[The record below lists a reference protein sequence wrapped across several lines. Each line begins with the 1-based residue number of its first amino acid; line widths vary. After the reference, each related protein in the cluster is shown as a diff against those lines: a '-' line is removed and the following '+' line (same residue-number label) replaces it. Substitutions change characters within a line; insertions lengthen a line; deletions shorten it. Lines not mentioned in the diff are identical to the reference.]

1 MEVSTLL
8 NTIDAK
14 VLKEAFLSGAN
25 RLCNHK
31 TILNDLNVFPVPD
44 GDTGSNM
51 SMTICAAA
59 RELLSN
65 DYDKVGGV
73 MSAVASASLRG
84 ARGNSGVILSQFFRG
99 MSKRMKECTIL
110 DVKDLAESF
119 TEGVNAAYRAVMK
132 PVEGTILS
140 VGRDGAKAGEKALS
154 ETADIVQLMEA
165 VILEAQ
171 KSLDRTP
178 EILPQLKQAGV
189 VDSGGQG
196 ILYLLEGALE
206 YLKTGKIVELTDQ
219 SLSMEQTV
227 VRKETEVDIKFSYCT
242 EFIIN
247 KNSPAAS
254 SNLFRKNIETKGDS
268 MVVIDDGEIIKVHIH
283 TNNPGY
289 VIEQA
294 LKLGALTDI
303 KIDNMKYQHDSKVVS
318 VPEKPAE
325 EKEYGF
331 AAVAA
336 GDGLAQL
343 FRDMGC
349 DTVIEGGQTMNPST
363 DDILSA
369 IEKIS
374 AKTIFVLPNNKNI
387 IMAAE
392 QVKGLTD
399 KNVVVIPSRSV
410 PQGMNAK
417 LAFVPTATPEENEK
431 AMSAAIKSI
440 KTGTVTYAVREFP
453 FEGKNMPEGTIIGL
467 DDGKITKTGAEP
479 AVVLKELFA
488 SMTDDDS
495 EILSVFYG
503 EDVSSEDAEA
513 LGEELEELYP
523 DCDIV
528 MHCGGQPLYY
538 YILSVE

>member
-1 MEVSTLL
+1 MI

-14 VLKEAFLSGAN
+14 SLLEAFLSGAN

-31 TILNDLNVFPVPD
+31 NILNDLNVFPVPD

-51 SMTICAAA
+51 SMTVSAAA
-59 RELLSN
+59 RELISGE
-65 DYDKVGGV
+65 YTKAGEI

-99 MSKRMKECTIL
+99 MAKRMKECTLL
-110 DVKDLAESF
+110 DAKDVAESF
-119 TEGVNAAYRAVMK
+119 SEGVNSAYRAVMK

-140 VGRDGAKAGEKALS
+140 VARDGAAAGREALK
-154 ETADIVQLMEA
+154 TTNDIVELMQIVVNA
-165 VILEAQ
+165 AQ
-171 KSLDRTP
+171 KSLDMTP

-189 VDSGGQG
+189 VDSGAQG
-196 ILYLLEGALE
+196 ILYMLEGALE
-206 YLKTGKIVELTDQ
+206 YLKTGEVTELLDQ
-219 SLSMEQTV
+219 SLAASLPTKA
-227 VRKETEVDIKFSYCT
+227 RTETDVDIKFSYCT

-247 KNSPAAS
+247 KNNPAAS
-254 SNLFRKNIETKGDS
+254 SSLFSKNIEKKGDS

-294 LKLGALTDI
+294 IKLGALTDI
-303 KIDNMKYQHDSKVVS
+303 KIDNMKYQHDSKVITEAAKE
-318 VPEKPAE
+318 EKIE

-336 GDGLAQL
+336 GDGLAQI

-349 DTVIEGGQTMNPST
+349 DAVIEGGQTMNPST
-363 DDILSA
+363 DDILMA
-369 IEKIS
+369 IEKIP
-374 AKTIFVLPNNKNI
+374 AKNIFVLPNNKNI

-392 QVKGLTD
+392 QVKDLTE
-399 KNVVVIPSRSV
+399 KNVIVIPTRSV
-410 PQGMNAK
+410 PQGMSAK
-417 LAFVPTATPEENEK
+417 LAFVPSKDAEENENLMNK
-431 AMSAAIKSI
+431 AIGGI

-467 DDGKITKTGAEP
+467 CEGKITHTGDNPET
-479 AVVLKELFA
+479 VLKELFE

-503 EDVSSEDAEA
+503 SDVTEDTAEI
-513 LGEELEELYP
+513 LEEELEDKYS

-528 MHCGGQPLYY
+528 MHSGGQPLYY
-538 YILSVE
+538 YIISVE